1 MKLNLN
7 QKGIALLQ
15 IMIGMG
21 ITMIMA
27 FALSSVM
34 INQNKQIKH
43 LEQKSEILD
52 LKNEISLS
60 LSNINVCGCNLNPAR
75 LSPSGTHSSIEFSA
89 SPTASIS
96 LPLGLRHNC
105 SSSTLPFVQID
116 QKLPS
121 GVVISNI
128 EVVGLTQ
135 NPSVATEWNARLEI
149 QFSNGAILQHKKIS
163 LPLKAITSAA
173 APYSI
178 DSCSVSNSIDQE
190 ASCTAL
196 GGSIVNGQCILNSV
210 STCQSLGGV
219 FSSGSCKLPTKSPT
233 TTADCSALLG
243 DGWTFSNNKCTPPAA
258 VPPTTTAE
266 CAALYG
272 SGWTYSGGSCAPPV
286 IGACNYYEN
295 AIGASSTTPRAGWT
309 LKKASS
315 GSTKTFN
322 SIGIGGTGNR
332 AETCQEGRWYC
343 ITNCDGSMG

>member
-15 IMIGMG
+15 VMIGMG

-27 FALSSVM
+27 FALSSIM

-75 LSPSGTHSSIEFSA
+75 LSPSGTHTAIQFTS

-105 SSSTLPFVQID
+105 ISATSPFVQVN

-121 GVVISNI
+121 GVTISSI

-173 APYSI
+173 APFSI
-178 DSCSVSNSIDQE
+178 DSCSVTNSIDQE

-219 FSSGSCKLPTKSPT
+219 FSSGSCKLPTKTPT

-243 DGWTFSNNKCTPPAA
+243 TGWTFANNQCI
-258 VPPTTTAE
+258 PPTSAPPTNSTD
-266 CAALYG
+266 CVNTYG
-272 SGWTYSGGSCAPPV
+272 AGWTYSGGTCMPPM

-295 AIGASSTTPRAGWT
+295 STGRASEYPIGSGWT
-309 LKKASS
+309 LKKAAAGRTKLFPNGIHP
-315 GSTKTFN
+315 GSLK
-322 SIGIGGTGNR
+322 S
-332 AETCQEGRWYC
+332 CQDGRWHC
-343 ITNCDGSMG
+343 VTNCEAAMG